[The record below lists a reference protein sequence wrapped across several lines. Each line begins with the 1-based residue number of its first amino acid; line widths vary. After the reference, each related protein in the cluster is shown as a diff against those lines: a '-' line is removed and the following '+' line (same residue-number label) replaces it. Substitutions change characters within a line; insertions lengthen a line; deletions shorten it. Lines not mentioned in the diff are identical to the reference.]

1 MRYLNSL
8 ALLLVIVG
16 GLNWLL
22 VGVAQY
28 DLVATIAGTSF
39 GETNTISSVIY
50 ILVGVAAIWL
60 LPVPA
65 RWLTQ
70 PAEREE
76 RATA

>member
-60 LPVPA
+60 LPVLA
-65 RWLTQ
+65 RWMTQ
-70 PAEREE
+70 SEE

>member
-28 DLVATIAGTSF
+28 DLVAAIAGTSF
-39 GETNTISSVIY
+39 GETNAISSVIY

-60 LPVPA
+60 VPTLA
-65 RWLTQ
+65 RWVTT
-70 PAEREE
+70 PAE